1 MRLSQVCNSEL
12 QQSYDAGMPSPSH
25 ETRPARRSSTAVRR
39 RARESAILTA
49 TRTLFDERGVAEAQ
63 IEDIARAV
71 GINRAIVYRHFTG
84 KEELFALALVGYLDE
99 LGAALVEA
107 AESEQEPGDQLAALV
122 SAFVDYG
129 VAHPGFVDCAHSLM
143 RRTGTELFD
152 EISESAML
160 RLGRAIASCLAV
172 LRHTLDAGVASG
184 DFTVA
189 DPPLLAN
196 TLYATGLGGLQ
207 LARVGLVID
216 EAAPGVPHVARIGA
230 EQVKALLLT
239 SALAMAQG

>member
-1 MRLSQVCNSEL
+1 VAATSQTDEPTS
-12 QQSYDAGMPSPSH
+12 
-25 ETRPARRSSTAVRR
+25 RRSSTAVRR

-49 TRTLFDERGVAEAQ
+49 TRRLFDERGVAEAQ
-63 IEDIARAV
+63 IEEIARAV

-99 LGAALVEA
+99 LESALTEA
-107 AESEQEPGDQLAALV
+107 AASQADPRQQLAAIV

-129 VAHPGFVDCAHSLM
+129 VGHPAFVDCAHSLM

-152 EISESAML
+152 EISEGAML
-160 RLGRAIASCLAV
+160 RLGRAIASCLAA
-172 LRHTLDAGVASG
+172 LRRTLDAGVASG
-184 DFTVA
+184 DFRVDDA
-189 DPPLLAN
+189 PLLAN

-230 EQVKALLLT
+230 DQVKSLLLT
-239 SALAMAQG
+239 SALAMAHG